1 VQIRALN
8 PRAALSLFA
17 ISLSLAT
24 AGEAWAGQSALPG
37 VIADYERFTDDYP
50 IEAGRSDPARAKQG
64 WPRETLDEMAVRK
77 AGLARIR
84 DDLVALAGAPLDSED
99 AINRDYLREVVD
111 WRIEGIDF
119 DERRFAFVAHEG
131 FHNTPYS
138 AARGTMLR
146 TEADARAWIARL
158 REIPGYFAEQRT
170 NLERGIATGWTQP
183 VVVVDVATTVLR
195 NQVAR
200 AVAEDGLI
208 DPIRALPNTIPA
220 ATRRALEAEAMEVLT
235 GKVRPAQR
243 AMLAFIDGPYRAK
256 ARPGIGIASIPQG
269 RAYYDFLLRYYTTT
283 DFTAEQIHAMGQS
296 EVKRIRGEMDAVIA
310 STGFK
315 GSFAEWLKFLRN
327 DPRFYA
333 TSREQLLEKASTIAK
348 RIDGLL
354 PRWFGVLPRQPFV
367 VEPVPKDLEEGYTT
381 ARYGGGDFTRGFPG
395 RFIVNTSHLDQR
407 PLYELP
413 ALTLH
418 EAAPGHHTHF
428 ALTSE
433 HTELPA
439 FRRQRDM
446 LAYREGWALY
456 TERLGH
462 EMGVYRDAYEKFGS
476 LSTEMWRACRMVVD
490 TGIHV
495 LGWSYAQARAC
506 FTENSALADIN
517 IDTELAR
524 YIGAPGGAVAYKVGE
539 LKIVELR
546 ARAEKA
552 LGDRF
557 DIRRFHDLILA
568 QGQVPMNVL
577 DAKVERWI
585 AGQR

>member
-1 VQIRALN
+1 
-8 PRAALSLFA
+8 
-17 ISLSLAT
+17 
-24 AGEAWAGQSALPG
+24 
-37 VIADYERFTDDYP
+37 
-50 IEAGRSDPARAKQG
+50 
-64 WPRETLDEMAVRK
+64 
-77 AGLARIR
+77 
-84 DDLVALAGAPLDSED
+84 
-99 AINRDYLREVVD
+99 
-111 WRIEGIDF
+111 
-119 DERRFAFVAHEG
+119 
-131 FHNTPYS
+131 
-138 AARGTMLR
+138 
-146 TEADARAWIARL
+146 
-158 REIPGYFAEQRT
+158 
-170 NLERGIATGWTQP
+170 
-183 VVVVDVATTVLR
+183 
-195 NQVAR
+195 
-200 AVAEDGLI
+200 
-208 DPIRALPNTIPA
+208 
-220 ATRRALEAEAMEVLT
+220 
-235 GKVRPAQR
+235 
-243 AMLAFIDGPYRAK
+243 
-256 ARPGIGIASIPQG
+256 
-269 RAYYDFLLRYYTTT
+269 LRYYTTT

-315 GSFAEWLKFLRN
+315 GSFADWLHFLRN

-348 RIDGLL
+348 RIDGVL

-539 LKIVELR
+539 LQASSRLR
-546 ARAEKA
+546 AKAEKA
-552 LGDRF
+552 LGRPV
-557 DIRRFHDLILA
+557 RHP
-568 QGQVPMNVL
+568 QVPRPDPGAGPVA
-577 DAKVERWI
+577 DDDAGGAKVER
-585 AGQR
+585 GSRSGRRHVR

>member
-1 VQIRALN
+1 MQIGVFGKSWLLALPLLMAMPVAASAGQGAPRAL
-8 PRAALSLFA
+8 P
-17 ISLSLAT
+17 T
-24 AGEAWAGQSALPG
+24 
-37 VIADYERFTDDYP
+37 VIADYERFTDAYP
-50 IEAGRSDPARAKQG
+50 MEAGRSDPSRAKAG
-64 WPRETLDEMAVRK
+64 WPRETPAQMAERK
-77 AGLARIR
+77 AGLAKIR
-84 DDLVALAGAPLDSED
+84 SDLATVSATTLGEED
-99 AINRDYLREVVD
+99 RINRDYLRAVLD
-111 WRIEGIDF
+111 WRIQGLDF

-131 FHNTPYS
+131 FYNTPYH
-138 AARGTMLR
+138 AARGTVLHNE
-146 TEADARAWIARL
+146 TEARDWIAQL
-158 REIPGYFAEQRT
+158 RGIPAYFVEQRA
-170 NLERGIATGWTQP
+170 NLERGISTGWTQP
-183 VVVVDVATTVLR
+183 VQVVDVAVTVLR
-195 NQVAR
+195 NQIAR
-200 AVAEDGLI
+200 PAAEDGLL
-208 DPIRALPNTIPA
+208 DPIRALPTTIPEA
-220 ATRRALEAEAMEVLT
+220 ARHALEAEALAVLT
-235 GKVRPAQR
+235 AQVRPAQN

-256 ARPGIGIASIPQG
+256 ARPEIGIASIPQG
-269 RAYYDFLLRYYTTT
+269 RAYYDYLLRYYTTT
-283 DFTAEQIHAMGQS
+283 DLTAEQIHAMGLS

-315 GSFAEWLKFLRN
+315 GRFADWLKFLRT

-333 TSREQLLEKASTIAK
+333 TNREQLLEKASAVAK

-367 VEPVPKDLEEGYTT
+367 VEPVPRDLEEGYTT
-381 ARYGGGDFTRGFPG
+381 ARYGGGDFGRGFPG

-433 HTELPA
+433 HDELPA

-456 TERLGH
+456 AERLGH

-517 IDTELAR
+517 IDTELVR

-568 QGQVPMNVL
+568 QGQVPMSVL

-585 AGQR
+585 AEQR